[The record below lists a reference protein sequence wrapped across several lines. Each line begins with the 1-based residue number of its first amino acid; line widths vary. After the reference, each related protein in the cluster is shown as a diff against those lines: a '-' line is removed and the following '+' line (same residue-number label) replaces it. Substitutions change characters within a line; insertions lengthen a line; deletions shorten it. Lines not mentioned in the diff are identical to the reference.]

1 MDIGYHNDSTA
12 CIEHFKTTEEWDQI
26 SKIWLLIKCQNLNV
40 VGNFFF
46 ENVETNFSLPKK

>member
-46 ENVETNFSLPKK
+46 ENVETNFSLPQK